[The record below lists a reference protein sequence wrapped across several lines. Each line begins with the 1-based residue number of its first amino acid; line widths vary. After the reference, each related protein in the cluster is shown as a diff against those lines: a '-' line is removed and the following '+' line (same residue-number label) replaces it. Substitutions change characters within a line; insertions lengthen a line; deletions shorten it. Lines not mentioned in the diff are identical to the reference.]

1 MSRFLR
7 LLFVTGLA
15 YPVTLFWLG
24 LTVFHRE
31 RLPKKGPAILVAN
44 HNSHLDILVLLA
56 LFPFARA
63 LTVRPAAAADYFL
76 RSRLLAWFALRM
88 VGIVPVERQK
98 VSRDTDPLA
107 GCHQVLA
114 EENILVLFPEGTR
127 GEPEQL
133 SAVKSGVWHLAR
145 RHPGVPVIP
154 VYLHGLGRSM
164 GRGRLIPVPFFVDVL
179 VGEPLPWDE
188 NRARFKET
196 LQNRFSTMKARLDG
210 QPADWK
216 TN

>member
-7 LLFVTGLA
+7 FLFVTGLA

-24 LTVFHRE
+24 LTVFQRE

-56 LFPFARA
+56 LFPFAQA
-63 LTVRPAAAADYFL
+63 LAVRPAAAADYFL
-76 RSRLLAWFALRM
+76 RNRFLAWFALRM
-88 VGIVPVERQK
+88 VGIVPVEREK
-98 VSRDTDPLA
+98 VSRATDPLA

-114 EENILVLFPEGTR
+114 EGKILVLFPEGTR

-145 RHPGVPVIP
+145 HHPGVPVIP

-164 GRGRLIPVPFFVDVL
+164 GRGRLVPVPFFVDVL
-179 VGEPLPWDE
+179 VDAPLPWDE
-188 NRARFKET
+188 NRTRYKES
-196 LQNRFSTMKARLDG
+196 LQNRFSIMKTRLAN
-210 QPADWK
+210 QSATWE